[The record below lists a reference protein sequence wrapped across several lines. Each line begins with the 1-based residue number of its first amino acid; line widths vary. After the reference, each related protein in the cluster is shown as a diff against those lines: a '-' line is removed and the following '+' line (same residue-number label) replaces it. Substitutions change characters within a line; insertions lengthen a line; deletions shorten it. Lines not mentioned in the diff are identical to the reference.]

1 MDINNKGPYLNNKLN
16 QFTNRK
22 FVKSKLLDET
32 DDQIMKENN
41 KNFALKGVGL
51 DDTYNKELREAL
63 GKRKVQN
70 QKTDLQS
77 KFNENKEG

>member
-1 MDINNKGPYLNNKLN
+1 M
-16 QFTNRK
+16 
-22 FVKSKLLDET
+22 LDET

-51 DDTYNKELREAL
+51 DDTYNKELRGAL

-70 QKTDLQS
+70 QKTDLQN
-77 KFNENKEG
+77 KFNET

>member
-1 MDINNKGPYLNNKLN
+1 MEINNKGPYLNNKLN
-16 QFTNRK
+16 QFTNQK

-70 QKTDLQS
+70 QKTDLHS
-77 KFNENKEG
+77 KFNETKEG

>member
-1 MDINNKGPYLNNKLN
+1 M
-16 QFTNRK
+16 
-22 FVKSKLLDET
+22 LDET

-63 GKRKVQN
+63 GKRKFYN
-70 QKTDLQS
+70 
-77 KFNENKEG
+77 